1 LLGTISGFK
10 GTLNQYTGHI
20 FWLS

>member
-1 LLGTISGFK
+1 LGTISGFK